1 MSSKDAVEGD
11 GDYGGILV
19 GKRSLLSSRVE
30 YLDSVTDAMAW
41 DESVVTGNGS
51 GVGHLGRAQVDGR
64 RGQWMIKCK
73 TWRLAVMGERER

>member
-41 DESVVTGNGS
+41 DESVVRGNGS